1 MCTASIQIIRFECV
15 KYCQCQDDTVD
26 QCTWIEYFLE
36 VIVSREEIEI
46 TGFRGI
52 VKNVFISWL
61 FSCIIESV
69 RTRWWHIRKTYV
81 VFIFFVSWK
90 NEFVVHDRNDVS
102 IECVCSLIKMLVQI
116 WNCYFFDVKL
126 RFYMSKY
133 TIIVSSCFE
142 VSISLNQKFVT
153 KEMYLS
159 PFISNDHHLIYV

>member
-1 MCTASIQIIRFECV
+1 MYCVNTDHQIRVREILSMSRWHCGSMYLNRIFFGSYRIQRGNRDHRFSRNRKKCFHLLV
-15 KYCQCQDDTVD
+15 VFLYNWICSYTVM
-26 QCTWIEYFLE
+26 THK
-36 VIVSREEIEI
+36 
-46 TGFRGI
+46 
-52 VKNVFISWL
+52 KNV
-61 FSCIIESV
+61 C
-69 RTRWWHIRKTYV
+69 